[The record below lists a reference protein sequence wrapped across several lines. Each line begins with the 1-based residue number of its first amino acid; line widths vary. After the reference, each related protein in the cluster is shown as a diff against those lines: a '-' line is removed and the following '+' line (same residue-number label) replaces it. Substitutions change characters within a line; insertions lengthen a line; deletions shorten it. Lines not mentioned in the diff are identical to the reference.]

1 MKTYIS
7 GKISGLPEH
16 EARAKFDNTAILL
29 KAKGYIPVNPFDVQP
44 LPPVQTAHA
53 LSLPAAPA
61 WEDYMAADIRALM
74 DCQAIYM
81 QRDWGQSKGARIEYQ
96 IALELGLVVMF
107 EGQFN

>member
-29 KAKGYIPVNPFDVQP
+29 KAKGYTPVNPFDVQP
-44 LPPVQTAHA
+44 AHPNPV
-53 LSLPAAPA
+53 
-61 WEDYMAADIRALM
+61 WEDYMAADIHALM
-74 DCQAIYM
+74 HCQAIYM

>member
-29 KAKGYIPVNPFDVQP
+29 KAKGYTPVNPFDVQP
-44 LPPVQTAHA
+44 
-53 LSLPAAPA
+53 AAPNPEWA
-61 WEDYMAADIRALM
+61 DYMAADIRALM